1 MTPISTWN
9 KGPQSLFRQ
18 DAQPP
23 GGQAPPWRQPEG
35 FTLLEVMIAISLLA
49 IALTTL
55 FGSQAQS
62 VSLASTIQFNTQAP
76 LLARLKLSEFTAM
89 ADRPGADRGDFGDDF
104 PGFHWQIETMD
115 VTMESSKIL
124 NKPAESLQRLTLTV
138 SRGDKNQYS
147 YELRSYALK
156 KPES

>member
-1 MTPISTWN
+1 M
-9 KGPQSLFRQ
+9 
-18 DAQPP
+18 
-23 GGQAPPWRQPEG
+23 
-35 FTLLEVMIAISLLA
+35 VAISLLA

-89 ADRPGADRGDFGDDF
+89 SDRPVADRGDFGDDF
-104 PGFHWQIETMD
+104 PGFHWQVEAMD
-115 VTMESSKIL
+115 VTLESSKIL

-138 SRGDKNQYS
+138 SRGDKDQYS
-147 YELRSYALK
+147 YELRCYVLK